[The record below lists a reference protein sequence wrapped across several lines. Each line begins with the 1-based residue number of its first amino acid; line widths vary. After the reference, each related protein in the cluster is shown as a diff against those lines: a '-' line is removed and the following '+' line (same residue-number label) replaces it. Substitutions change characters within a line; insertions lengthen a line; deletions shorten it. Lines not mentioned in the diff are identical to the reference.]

1 MVLKYTIAWIPMVFI
16 AIANGVLRQ
25 YFYEQWMKEL
35 SPHQVSSLTTP
46 DARTIFIKPWEKNII
61 PEIEKAIKSIKETG

>member
-25 YFYEQWMKEL
+25 YGYGRWMKEL
-35 SPHQVSSLTTP
+35 SVHIG
-46 DARTIFIKPWEKNII
+46 IFVGGFNVLDGPKDKQNV
-61 PEIEKAIKSIKETG
+61 